1 MLNRLKNN
9 FKVHILNFIRGC
21 ITMVVNVLA
30 KHGTRVRLPSPAPES
45 NPRFWRWFDMRT
57 NYAKLLTMF
66 PSIFRKMKESIRRKV
81 ETDDSSLYVSMAFPI
96 LFAFILT
103 FIGSRVIGYLIT
115 YDIIPHLYLELE
127 PGLQV
132 HHYTYGI
139 FILFA
144 AGYLALVAKQAQEKF
159 WIAMLLGFGLGL
171 AMDEFGMWLKLRD
184 DEIVRWSY
192 DCFNIT
198 IGLFLFILTAKPGI
212 KMLKKLWPN
221 QKMPS
226 LPRT

>member
-1 MLNRLKNN
+1 MLP
-9 FKVHILNFIRGC
+9 
-21 ITMVVNVLA
+21 T
-30 KHGTRVRLPSPAPES
+30 
-45 NPRFWRWFDMRT
+45 
-57 NYAKLLTMF
+57 
-66 PSIFRKMKESIRRKV
+66 IFRKMHENIHRKV
-81 ETDDSSLYVSMAFPI
+81 ETGDPGLYASMAFPI

-103 FIGSRVIGYLIT
+103 FIGSRLIGYLIT
-115 YDIIPHLYLELE
+115 YNIIPHLYLELE

-144 AGYLALVAKQAQEKF
+144 AGYLALIVKRARAKF
-159 WIAMLLGFGLGL
+159 WIALLHGFGLGL

-192 DCFNIT
+192 DGFNIT

-212 KMLKKLWPN
+212 KMLKKLWP
-221 QKMPS
+221 
-226 LPRT
+226 RTRQPKISE

>member
-9 FKVHILNFIRGC
+9 FKVPILNFIRGC

-30 KHGTRVRLPSPAPES
+30 KHGTRVRFPSPAPES
-45 NPRFWRWFDMRT
+45 NPRFWRGFDMRT

-144 AGYLALVAKQAQEKF
+144 AGYLALVAKQAREKF

-192 DCFNIT
+192 DGFNIT